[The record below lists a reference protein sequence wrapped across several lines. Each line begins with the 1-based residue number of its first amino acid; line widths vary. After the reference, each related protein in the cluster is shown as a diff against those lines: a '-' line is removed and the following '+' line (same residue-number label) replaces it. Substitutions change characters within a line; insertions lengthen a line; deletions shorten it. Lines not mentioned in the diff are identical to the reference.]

1 MAVTKTKLAK
11 CIHHRV
17 RLRPPARRFRGVTE
31 LRIMDDDWL
40 VQEVEDT
47 QVRIRNIRTD
57 HVALLP
63 YTQISEYV
71 TDPKREF
78 AFYARLFGWTKDRAH
93 DMGPMGTYQTFATG
107 GTPCGGMMKGCAQM
121 PGPCWNYYI
130 AVDSVA
136 AAAERTTTRGGQVLH
151 GPVEVPGGDWIAQAR
166 DPQGAAFAMVSAKK

>member
-40 VQEVEDT
+40 VQETEDE

-57 HVALLP
+57 HVAVLAFN
-63 YTQISEYV
+63 QIREYV

-78 AFYARLFGWTKDRAH
+78 DGLRHGFLELKVQVFLR
-93 DMGPMGTYQTFATG
+93 GPELVIE
-107 GTPCGGMMKGCAQM
+107 PR
-121 PGPCWNYYI
+121 P
-130 AVDSVA
+130 SA
-136 AAAERTTTRGGQVLH
+136 AK
-151 GPVEVPGGDWIAQAR
+151 VPA
-166 DPQGAAFAMVSAKK
+166 PKKTGAARKRKTS

>member
-40 VQEVEDT
+40 VQEVEDA

-78 AFYARLFGWTKDRAH
+78 DGLRHGFLELKVQVFLR
-93 DMGPMGTYQTFATG
+93 GPELVIE
-107 GTPCGGMMKGCAQM
+107 PR
-121 PGPCWNYYI
+121 P
-130 AVDSVA
+130 S
-136 AAAERTTTRGGQVLH
+136 
-151 GPVEVPGGDWIAQAR
+151 
-166 DPQGAAFAMVSAKK
+166 SAKTPAPRKAAPAPNRKAVERGNAGPIAAG